1 MVARDCIGRSK
12 LRDKGSKVYPLRK
25 VCLSDT
31 DGTYPAF
38 FPSRTALPTLASAC
52 VFFIALSFPLLPLF
66 PLMGLPAL
74 LFLGLLFLASRFLAT
89 YTDCNLHG
97 SSGGHLAIGLLWILG
112 RTLCLQPLLLGL
124 VLLSRREWQIGG
136 ASVGVAFA
144 GLIVFEVLVRSKCRR
159 RRIDREDRNQLQS
172 FAQRL
177 KKETVELVDDGTP
190 EPESDLPAS
199 DNIRRRSNATIF
211 ELMSDLLIP
220 SDRRRSRGALPL
232 QTEHIN
238 DLLEPY
244 RANLAHPDIHQNA
257 HEIPP
262 LSLRSTDGFDM
273 VRYQAEH
280 TMYPGELIMPAP
292 VVWLPDDKVDIGKQE
307 VQDLMRFYRLP
318 AMLDAVRS

>member
-1 MVARDCIGRSK
+1 M
-12 LRDKGSKVYPLRK
+12 
-25 VCLSDT
+25 
-31 DGTYPAF
+31 
-38 FPSRTALPTLASAC
+38 PTLAATC

-66 PLMGLPAL
+66 PLIGLPAL
-74 LFLGLLFLASRFLAT
+74 LFLGLLFLACRFLAT

-97 SSGGHLAIGLLWILG
+97 SPGGQVAIGLLWILG
-112 RTLCLQPLLLGL
+112 WTLCLQPLLLGL
-124 VLLSRREWQIGG
+124 VLLSRREWRIGG
-136 ASVGVAFA
+136 ASVGVAVA

-159 RRIDREDRNQLQS
+159 RRLEREDLDRMHS

-177 KKETVELVDDGTP
+177 KKQTVELVDDGTP

-220 SDRRRSRGALPL
+220 SERRRSRGPLPL
-232 QTEHIN
+232 QTEHI
-238 DLLEPY
+238 DHLLEPY

-257 HEIPP
+257 HELPP

-280 TMYPGELIMPAP
+280 TMYPVELIMPAP

-307 VQDLMRFYRLP
+307 VEDLIRFYRLP